1 MALRNLSQIGR
12 KVFEVNCNKSSS
24 IFVASIR
31 NIKQV
36 THNENPDGTVVI
48 AGNYMPS
55 PRANQIIT
63 VKSENEGHCNSC
75 YMCKL
80 NLDVKHTDVLI
91 LSQFVRT
98 DGCMLPRRVTNLC
111 KRQQKRIGTM
121 VTMAQKAGLMSN
133 INPSWS
139 HKDPRKRYQHKKW
152 NSYWDETTIKC

>member
-12 KVFEVNCNKSSS
+12 KIFERNVMKTSN
-24 IFVASIR
+24 IFAVSTR

-36 THNENPDGTVVI
+36 TQNETPDGTVVI
-48 AGNYMPS
+48 AGSYLPS
-55 PRANQIIT
+55 SRVTQLVT
-63 VKSENEGHCNSC
+63 VKLDSEGHCNSC

-139 HKDPRKRYQHKKW
+139 HKDPRKRFQHKKW